1 MDAMSV
7 IDAVGIFGVVV
18 FAVSGALAAGRHR
31 MDPIGFILL
40 GTITAIGG
48 GSLRD
53 ILLDR
58 PVFWTEA
65 PEQLVISII
74 AALITYFIV
83 PPSLARQTW
92 IAWSDAAGLA
102 AFAVQGSFIALD
114 QGVSAVVAVV
124 MGILTATGGGVVRDL
139 LCGDQPM
146 ILSGQLYA
154 SAALAGAVVL
164 AVLVGTGMSKDLA
177 AGIGFLIVMLTRGA
191 ALIFDIRIGPPGE
204 FLKIGGDE
212 PK

>member
-1 MDAMSV
+1 MGAISF
-7 IDAVGIFGVVV
+7 IDSVGIFGVVV

-65 PEQLVISII
+65 PEQLMISII
-74 AALITYFIV
+74 ASLITYFAV
-83 PPSLARQTW
+83 PQSLARKKW
-92 IAWSDAAGLA
+92 IAWSDAAGLS
-102 AFAVQGSFIALD
+102 AFAVQGSLIALD
-114 QGVSAVVAVV
+114 QGVSPLVVVV
-124 MGILTATGGGVVRDL
+124 MGMLTATGGGVVRDL
-139 LCGDQPM
+139 LCGDRPM

-154 SAALAGAVVL
+154 STALAGSVVLVVL
-164 AVLVGTGMSKDLA
+164 AETGVAIDFA
-177 AGIGFLIVMLTRGA
+177 ATIGFFIVLLTRGA
-191 ALIFDIRIGPPGE
+191 TLMFNIRMGPPGE
-204 FLKIGGDE
+204 FLKIGDNE
-212 PK
+212 PQ

>member
-1 MDAMSV
+1 MSV
-7 IDAVGIFGVVV
+7 INAVGIFGVVV

-40 GTITAIGG
+40 GTMTAIGG

-74 AALITYFIV
+74 AALITYFTV
-83 PPSLARQTW
+83 PQSLARRKW

-102 AFAVQGSFIALD
+102 AFAVQGSLIALD
-114 QGVSAVVAVV
+114 QGTSSTVAVV
-124 MGILTATGGGVVRDL
+124 MGMLTATGGGVVRDL

-146 ILSGQLYA
+146 ILSGQFYA
-154 SAALAGAVVL
+154 STALAGSVVL
-164 AVLVGTGMSKDLA
+164 VVLTATGISEDFA
-177 AGIGFLIVMLTRGA
+177 ATIGFFIVLLTRGA
-191 ALIFDIRIGPPGE
+191 ALIFTIRMGPPGE

-212 PK
+212 PQ

>member
-1 MDAMSV
+1 MVAMSV
-7 IDAVGIFGVVV
+7 INAVGIFGVVV

-40 GTITAIGG
+40 GPMTAIGG
-48 GSLRD
+48 GSMRD

-74 AALITYFIV
+74 AALITYFVV
-83 PPSLARQTW
+83 PPSLERKKW

-102 AFAVQGSFIALD
+102 AFAVQGSLIALD
-114 QGVSAVVAVV
+114 QAVSPVVVVV
-124 MGILTATGGGVVRDL
+124 MGMLTATGGGVVRDL
-139 LCGDQPM
+139 LCGDRPM

-154 SAALAGAVVL
+154 STALAGSVMLVVL
-164 AVLVGTGMSKDLA
+164 VETGVHRDLA
-177 AGIGFLIVMLTRGA
+177 AIIGFFIVLLTRGA
-191 ALIFDIRIGPPGE
+191 SLMFNIRMGPPGE

-212 PK
+212 PE

>member
-1 MDAMSV
+1 MGAISF
-7 IDAVGIFGVVV
+7 IDSVGIFGVVV

-31 MDPIGFILL
+31 MDPVGFILL

-74 AALITYFIV
+74 AALITYFAV
-83 PPSLARQTW
+83 PQSLARKKW

-102 AFAVQGSFIALD
+102 AFAVQGSLIALD
-114 QGVSAVVAVV
+114 QGVSPVVVVV
-124 MGILTATGGGVVRDL
+124 MGMMTATGGGVVRDL
-139 LCGDQPM
+139 LCGDRPM
-146 ILSGQLYA
+146 ILSGQLYV
-154 SAALAGAVVL
+154 STALAGSFVLVVL
-164 AVLVGTGMSKDLA
+164 VETGVSIDLA
-177 AGIGFLIVMLTRGA
+177 AIIGFFIVLLTRGA
-191 ALIFDIRIGPPGE
+191 TLIFNIRMGPPGQ

-212 PK
+212 SR

>member
-1 MDAMSV
+1 MGAISF
-7 IDAVGIFGVVV
+7 IDSVGIFGVVV

-65 PEQLVISII
+65 PEQLMISII
-74 AALITYFIV
+74 ASLIPYFAV
-83 PPSLARQTW
+83 PQSLARKKW
-92 IAWSDAAGLA
+92 IAWSDAAGLS
-102 AFAVQGSFIALD
+102 AFAVQGSLIALD
-114 QGVSAVVAVV
+114 QGVSPLVVVV
-124 MGILTATGGGVVRDL
+124 MGMLTATGGGVVRDL
-139 LCGDQPM
+139 LCGDRPM

-154 SAALAGAVVL
+154 STALAGSVVLVVL
-164 AVLVGTGMSKDLA
+164 AETGVAIDFA
-177 AGIGFLIVMLTRGA
+177 ATIGFFIVLLTRGA
-191 ALIFDIRIGPPGE
+191 TLMFNIRMGPPGE
-204 FLKIGGDE
+204 FLKIGDNE
-212 PK
+212 PQ

>member
-1 MDAMSV
+1 MGAISF

-40 GTITAIGG
+40 GTMTAIGG

-74 AALITYFIV
+74 AALITYFAV
-83 PPSLARQTW
+83 PQSLARRKW

-102 AFAVQGSFIALD
+102 AFAVQGSLIALD
-114 QGVSAVVAVV
+114 QGVSPVVVVV
-124 MGILTATGGGVVRDL
+124 MGMMTATGGGVVRDL
-139 LCGDQPM
+139 LCGDRPM

-154 SAALAGAVVL
+154 STALAGSVVL
-164 AVLVGTGMSKDLA
+164 VVLVETGVSNHLA
-177 AGIGFLIVMLTRGA
+177 AAIGFLIVLLTRGA
-191 ALIFDIRIGPPGE
+191 ALIFNIRMGPPGE

-212 PK
+212 PE

>member
-1 MDAMSV
+1 MSI
-7 IDAVGIFGVVV
+7 IDAVGIIGVVV

-53 ILLDR
+53 VLLDR

-74 AALITYFIV
+74 AALVTYFVV
-83 PPSLARQTW
+83 PTSLARKKW

-102 AFAVQGSFIALD
+102 AFAVQGSLVALE
-114 QGVSAVVAVV
+114 QGVNPVVVVV
-124 MGILTATGGGVVRDL
+124 MGMLTATGGGVVRDL
-139 LCGDQPM
+139 LCGDRPM

-154 SAALAGAVVL
+154 STALAGSVVL
-164 AVLVGTGMSKDLA
+164 VVLVETGASNGLA
-177 AGIGFLIVMLTRGA
+177 AAIGFLIVLLTRGA
-191 ALIFDIRIGPPGE
+191 ALIFNIRMGPPGE
-204 FLKIGGDE
+204 FLKIGGD
-212 PK
+212 KAK

>member
-1 MDAMSV
+1 
-7 IDAVGIFGVVV
+7 
-18 FAVSGALAAGRHR
+18 

-74 AALITYFIV
+74 VALITYFVV
-83 PPSLARQTW
+83 PPSLARRKW

-114 QGVSAVVAVV
+114 QGVSPVVAVV
-124 MGILTATGGGVVRDL
+124 MGMLTATGGGVVRDL
-139 LCGDQPM
+139 LCGDRPM
-146 ILSGQLYA
+146 ILSGQLYT
-154 SAALAGAVVL
+154 SAALAGS
-164 AVLVGTGMSKDLA
+164 AVLMVLVATGVSNNLA
-177 AGIGFLIVMLTRGA
+177 ATIGFLIVLLTRGA
-191 ALIFDIRIGPPGE
+191 TLIFNIRMGPPGE
-204 FLKIGGDE
+204 FIKIGDDE
-212 PK
+212 PG

>member
-1 MDAMSV
+1 MVAMSV
-7 IDAVGIFGVVV
+7 IDAVGIVGVVV

-74 AALITYFIV
+74 SALVTYFAV
-83 PPSLARQTW
+83 PPSLARKKW

-114 QGVSAVVAVV
+114 QGLSSVVAVL
-124 MGILTATGGGVVRDL
+124 MGMLTATGGGVVRDL
-139 LCGDQPM
+139 LCGDHPM

-164 AVLVGTGMSKDLA
+164 AVLVGTGVSNNLA
-177 AGIGFLIVMLTRGA
+177 AAIGFLIVLLTRGA
-191 ALIFDIRIGPPGE
+191 ALIFNIRMGPPGE